1 MPKAPTSPL
10 PPRRREAPERGA
22 MEPAPAAFVID
33 DEAGICKY
41 VSIALGQLGLA
52 AESFHTAAA
61 AMPAFE
67 RAKPE
72 IVFLDIDLGGTDAID
87 VIRALGEMRYAGI
100 VQLMSG
106 AKSALLDDVH
116 RIGALRGLNMSQPL
130 QKPFRSD

>member
-1 MPKAPTSPL
+1 
-10 PPRRREAPERGA
+10 
-22 MEPAPAAFVID
+22 MEPAPDAFVID

-41 VSIALGQLGLA
+41 LSTALDKLGLT
-52 AESFHTAAA
+52 AESFHSADAAIA
-61 AMPAFE
+61 AFE

-116 RIGALRGLNMSQPL
+116 RIGALRGLNMCQPL
-130 QKPFRSD
+130 QKPFRLDAIRAPSR